1 MEDVS
6 NVSSLDGKQVLRGIR
21 KSNINTLVFGQLN
34 MYSLRNKFDMLSEMI
49 KGFVDVSMISETK
62 LADSFPGGQFFIVD
76 YHTPFRFDRI
86 GNGHGIL
93 LYIREDIQLK
103 SSTVIFQH
111 LKVFMLKLV
120 FIKKK
125 WLLNCS
131 YNPHINEICNHLD
144 IITKTLD
151 TYYDKYENVVSLGN
165 LNAGTEEIL

>member
-1 MEDVS
+1 MNRRGNSPFVKNLLGLIESKWISESQGDITISLEDVS

-34 MYSLRNKFDMLSEMI
+34 IYSLRNKFDMLSEMI
-49 KGFVDVSMISETK
+49 KGFVDLSMISETK

-120 FIKKK
+120 FIRKSG
-125 WLLNCS
+125 C
-131 YNPHINEICNHLD
+131 
-144 IITKTLD
+144 
-151 TYYDKYENVVSLGN
+151 
-165 LNAGTEEIL
+165 